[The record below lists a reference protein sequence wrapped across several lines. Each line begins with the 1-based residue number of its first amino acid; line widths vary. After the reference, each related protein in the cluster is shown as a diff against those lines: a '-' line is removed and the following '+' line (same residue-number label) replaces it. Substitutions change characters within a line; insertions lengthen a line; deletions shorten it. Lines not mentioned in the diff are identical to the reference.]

1 MSVYHKG
8 APVEDRRL
16 TQIILL
22 QINYSILANGIIAA
36 GGIFAGTNPSYQP
49 YELSHAIKAAKIKFL
64 IVEPEIL
71 KHAVKAA
78 DDSGAISR
86 ERILIFDN
94 REGQEVPKG
103 FKSWRTLL
111 EHGEEDW
118 ERFDDA
124 EISKKTTAAR
134 MFSSGTTGLPKAAM
148 LTHYN
153 LIAQHIQINDWK
165 PKPYEVSQSLQHILL
180 FTNTL
185 YHRSNV
191 SNAPPCST
199 SPPPHAHIS
208 AP

>member
-1 MSVYHKG
+1 MK
-8 APVEDRRL
+8 
-16 TQIILL
+16 L

-49 YELSHAIKAAKIKFL
+49 YELAHAIKAAHIKFL

-71 KHAVKAA
+71 KHALKAA
-78 DDSGAISR
+78 DDSGSISR
-86 ERILIFDN
+86 DRILIFDN
-94 REGQEVPKG
+94 REGQKVPDG

-118 ERFDDA
+118 ERFDDV
-124 EISKKTTAAR
+124 EVSKNTTAAR

-165 PKPYEVSQSLQHILL
+165 PKPYQVSQSQFLS
-180 FTNTL
+180 
-185 YHRSNV
+185 Y
-191 SNAPPCST
+191 CS
-199 SPPPHAHIS
+199 H
-208 AP
+208 